1 MAISSNLETLGF
13 LGFGGPVCVVLSS
26 RGVNRVDGVNGVDG
40 VNWVNGVDG
49 WVNGFDRLVRVNLI
63 LTCWKSGIVPVDV
76 GPLV

>member
-40 VNWVNGVDG
+40 VNWVN
-49 WVNGFDRLVRVNLI
+49 LI

>member
-40 VNWVNGVDG
+40 